1 MTREKALSMCKIQY
15 ISFPVYVVN
24 GTTIEIDPHNK
35 YLILINKDHSQTQQQ
50 FTLEHELAHIRLN
63 HFYDP
68 DKPIQICEQ
77 EADEMA
83 LAEIS
88 NMTFQS
94 P

>member
-24 GTTIEIDPHNK
+24 GMTIEIDPHNK
-35 YLILINKDHSQTQQQ
+35 YLILINKDHSQTRQQ

-63 HFYDP
+63 HLYDL
-68 DKPIQICEQ
+68 DKPIQVCER

-83 LAEIS
+83 LAEIRK
-88 NMTFQS
+88 MILQS